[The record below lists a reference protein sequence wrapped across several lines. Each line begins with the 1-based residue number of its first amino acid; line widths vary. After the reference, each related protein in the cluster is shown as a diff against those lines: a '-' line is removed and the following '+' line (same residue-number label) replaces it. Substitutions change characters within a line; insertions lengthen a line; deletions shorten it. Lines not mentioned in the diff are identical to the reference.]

1 MHFTK
6 RIGGS
11 VEAGPNAVLALAREG
26 YRKTSFNIRDVLDL
40 ATYPGFWRM
49 SASHLETGLH
59 EMYRSRVKAS
69 FVKSLRKLVPEIEG
83 EDLHEP
89 GAGVRA
95 QAVDRKGQLLQDF
108 SIAQSE
114 DAVHVLN
121 APSPGATSSLAIGR
135 YMADLAGKSFGLA
148 A

>member
-1 MHFTK
+1 
-6 RIGGS
+6 
-11 VEAGPNAVLALAREG
+11 
-26 YRKTSFNIRDVLDL
+26 
-40 ATYPGFWRM
+40 
-49 SASHLETGLH
+49 
-59 EMYRSRVKAS
+59 MYRSRVKAS
-69 FVKSLRKLVPEIEG
+69 FVKSLRKLVPEIERK
-83 EDLHEP
+83 DLHEP

-95 QAVDRKGQLLQDF
+95 QAVDRRGQLLQDF

-135 YMADLAGKSFGLA
+135 HIADLAGKSFGLA